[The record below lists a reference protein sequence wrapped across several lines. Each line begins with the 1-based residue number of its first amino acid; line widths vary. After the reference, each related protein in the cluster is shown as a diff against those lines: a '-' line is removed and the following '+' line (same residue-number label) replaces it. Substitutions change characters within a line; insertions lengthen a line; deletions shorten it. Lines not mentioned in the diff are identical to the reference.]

1 MTCTSGDC
9 HMLKMLLSTMVK
21 YELQV
26 FLYLNVDN
34 KNKGVEKRSEEGSTK
49 MNKRITEENLYFR

>member
-1 MTCTSGDC
+1 MTCPSGDR
-9 HMLKMLLSTMVK
+9 HMLKMLLCIMVK
-21 YELQV
+21 YEVKV